1 MRSRVA
7 PHLHSPGQTRESAL
21 QARDGPYTPASR
33 LPRHMGPSNEP
44 RRASI
49 RAAFQEGVGVETT
62 YAVIKTGGKQYR
74 VAAGDKL
81 RVEKLPG
88 NVGDAVTFKEVLMV
102 ATEGAGAPKV
112 GRPLLSDASVEA
124 KIVAQDR
131 AKKIIIFKFRR
142 RKNYRRKTGHRQP
155 FTALEITQIRG
166 A

>member
-1 MRSRVA
+1 ME
-7 PHLHSPGQTRESAL
+7 Q
-21 QARDGPYTPASR
+21 
-33 LPRHMGPSNEP
+33 
-44 RRASI
+44 
-49 RAAFQEGVGVETT
+49 VEAT

-88 NVGDAVTFKEVLMV
+88 NVGDAVTFAEVLLI
-102 ATEGAGAPKV
+102 ATEGGGAAKLGKPLLAGA
-112 GRPLLSDASVEA
+112 SVTA
-124 KIVAQDR
+124 KITAQDR

-155 FTALEITQIRG
+155 FTALEITQILG